1 MLRRGEHGTAVVFWK
16 LRKVAATVE
25 TYPAEDEHDLPDRV
39 TPLLRSFTVFNVAQ
53 IDGLPPE
60 LMTTPVVTWLGGWAS
75 AEMVRRYAHLA
86 ADHLAPDAERLC
98 ARPAGEDKNHGTFTA
113 QT

>member
-60 LMTTPVVTWLGGWAS
+60 LMTTPVVT
-75 AEMVRRYAHLA
+75 
-86 ADHLAPDAERLC
+86 
-98 ARPAGEDKNHGTFTA
+98 
-113 QT
+113 